1 MSAVFDYD
9 ANLAKVLTDPER
21 LDEIYDPY
29 EDAENCTT
37 GESEILAPIEYLE
50 RGNAVL
56 EANRI
61 AINNTPHREV
71 AYPHWNIRYVN
82 VDGGHQRDEDSDFFS
97 RYGMAKVLT
106 DLGIEYEGHHW
117 SEYNLSSKE
126 VVKPE
131 NKEKYQHLRF
141 VNVAQIYASAKIAT
155 IFTSSQWAYAD
166 FDIPGVDTPRLWNS
180 ELLFQAWRDTCA
192 AHSSQSGGN
201 IQSLQALQMKKLK
214 YVIIA
219 PISNDGTAIT
229 LSDALKIKG
238 LSIEDNELKMVTFAS
253 NDIST
258 ASAEFKMLMG
268 TANARPV
275 ARMLTDHAESLG
287 AKRVVKIHACLLMP
301 DYNSPMLAFELAG
314 EDPIAPA
321 PAPAPR
327 KLGRKISAKVQNL
340 MKKFEH

>member
-1 MSAVFDYD
+1 MSAAFDYD

-29 EDAENCTT
+29 EDAENYTT

-82 VDGGHQRDEDSDFFS
+82 VDGDSDFFS

-117 SEYNLSSKE
+117 SEYNLSSRE

-166 FDIPGVDTPRLWNS
+166 FDIPGVDTPQW
-180 ELLFQAWRDTCA
+180 
-192 AHSSQSGGN
+192 GN

-301 DYNSPMLAFELAG
+301 DYNLPMLAFELAG
-314 EDPIAPA
+314 EDPIA

>member
-1 MSAVFDYD
+1 MSAAFDYD
-9 ANLAKVLTDPER
+9 ANLAKVLNDPER
-21 LDEIYDPY
+21 LEEIYDPY
-29 EDAENCTT
+29 EDPDDVAS

-56 EANRI
+56 KANRI
-61 AINNTPHREV
+61 AINNTPRREV
-71 AYPHWNIRYVN
+71 AYPHWNIRY
-82 VDGGHQRDEDSDFFS
+82 
-97 RYGMAKVLT
+97 GMAKVLT
-106 DLGIEYEGHHW
+106 ELGIEYEGHHW

-155 IFTSSQWAYAD
+155 IFTSNQWEYAD

-192 AHSSQSGGN
+192 AHSSQSGGD

-238 LSIEDNELKMVTFAS
+238 LSIEDNELKMVTFSS

-258 ASAEFKMLMG
+258 ASAEFRMLMG

-301 DYNSPMLAFELAG
+301 DYNLPMLAFELAG
-314 EDPIAPA
+314 EDP

-327 KLGRKISAKVQNL
+327 KLGRKIGVKVQNL